1 MIKIKMVQILME
13 GTGKIIVMM
22 IWKKVKME
30 INHFMMTNKIILEI
44 HKEKIKKHQ
53 LVFHHIFQK

>member
-1 MIKIKMVQILME
+1 MVQILME